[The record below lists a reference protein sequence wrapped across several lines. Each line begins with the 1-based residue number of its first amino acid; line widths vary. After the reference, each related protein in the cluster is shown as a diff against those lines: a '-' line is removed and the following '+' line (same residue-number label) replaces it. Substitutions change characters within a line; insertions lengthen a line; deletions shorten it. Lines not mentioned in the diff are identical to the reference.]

1 MAQHFATAQS
11 VDEKLDA
18 DVLDTSQDTVYV
30 EYPSGET
37 KIEARNIRNELLFLS
52 DAIPSDG
59 MITFWGYVNTNPES
73 VITDSIDEETAITIQ
88 FEYDVHA
95 DEMVFTIN
103 GDTVDTSLI
112 SMDILLEPVM
122 EFRDE
127 YIPPHSSQTPE
138 PDVCMQARLD
148 TAQTLFERYHE
159 TTSDMAIPNVVDE
172 FTDAFDADITVQDDG
187 WLIDDRVHI
196 NYASA
201 PYLTGENTI
210 YDCTRLSDPE
220 EFDTEPECI
229 SMTFDTDTVSQ
240 SVTYNDI
247 ETSVENNTEFLA
259 TVAVLTEPV
268 TFLDVDYFDDGYK
281 EQLRQDSTVVENLDV
296 VTDVANTVTVN
307 TFVDPVSG
315 IAHAHGFN
323 KHKLTDKVSVSRDV
337 IDELHFSDFDH
348 AGPHEMMARRDEL
361 EREFDT
367 IFTGT
372 VSDPWE
378 KISNAREK
386 ALVPN
391 RVYDEL

>member
-37 KIEARNIRNELLFLS
+37 KIEARNTRNELLFLS
-52 DAIPSDG
+52 DTIPNDG
-59 MITFWGYVNTNPES
+59 MVTFWGYVNTNPES
-73 VITDSIDEETAITIQ
+73 VLTDSVNEETAITIQ

-95 DEMVFTIN
+95 DEMEFTID
-103 GDTVDTSLI
+103 GDAVDTSLI
-112 SMDILLEPVM
+112 RMDTLLEPVM
-122 EFRDE
+122 EFRKE
-127 YIPPHSSQTPE
+127 YVPPHSSQTPE

-159 TTSDMAIPNVVDE
+159 TTSDMAVPMVVDE
-172 FTDAFDADITVQDDG
+172 FVDAFDADITVQDDG
-187 WLIDDRVHI
+187 WLIDDRVHVD
-196 NYASA
+196 YASD
-201 PYLTGENTI
+201 PYLTGEHTI
-210 YDCTRLSDPE
+210 YDCTSATDPE
-220 EFDTEPECI
+220 EFSTEPRCI
-229 SMTFDTDTVSQ
+229 NMMFNTDIRSKPTSYNGVEA
-240 SVTYNDI
+240 SVKNSI
-247 ETSVENNTEFLA
+247 EFLA

-296 VTDVANTVTVN
+296 VADVANTVTVN
-307 TFVDPVSG
+307 SFVDPVSG
-315 IAHAHGFN
+315 IAHSHGFN

-367 IFTGT
+367 IFTET
-372 VSDPWE
+372 VSDPWK
-378 KISNAREK
+378 KISNARER